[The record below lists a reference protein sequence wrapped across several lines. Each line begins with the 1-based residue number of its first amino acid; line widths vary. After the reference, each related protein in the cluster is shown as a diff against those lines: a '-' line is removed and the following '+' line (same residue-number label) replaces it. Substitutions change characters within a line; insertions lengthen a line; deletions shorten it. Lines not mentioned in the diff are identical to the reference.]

1 MCKENVEFLFAELL
15 SFLILKEA
23 QFLKLLSLDL
33 SVSAKVPYLFD
44 VNGKWKLSLS

>member
-1 MCKENVEFLFAELL
+1 MSKDNVEFLFSELL

-33 SVSAKVPYLFD
+33 RVGILKSFLFI
-44 VNGKWKLSLS
+44 